1 MGLEWIS
8 FSSLKSQLNNSFE
21 ASLSAPSDVAEFS
34 TNADHMRNCCEK
46 ERRDVAF
53 GKGLFDKR
61 EPLALFE
68 LALVLVHFDHRIHSF
83 RFASSNGMTC
93 SAMPVAICTSKIS

>member
-1 MGLEWIS
+1 M
-8 FSSLKSQLNNSFE
+8 Q
-21 ASLSAPSDVAEFS
+21 
-34 TNADHMRNCCEK
+34 NCCEK

-83 RFASSNGMTC
+83 PIRVIGRNDVLGIACRDLHIQN
-93 SAMPVAICTSKIS
+93 